1 MMLST
6 VSSNFGVAAVRTRAV
21 PRSPTQATTAA
32 AAVSREAEMCMK
44 SSKMGGHYTIEPEP
58 KTPAD
63 RLLIKHPCLHG
74 VDRNALVSHVVPRS
88 RNVSGDGR
96 GRDSRFLRVRFWP

>member
-6 VSSNFGVAAVRTRAV
+6 VSSNFGFAAVRTRAV
-21 PRSPTQATTAA
+21 PRSATQATTAA
-32 AAVSREAEMCMK
+32 AAVSRGAEMCMK
-44 SSKMGGHYTIEPEP
+44 SSKMGGHYTIGPEP

-74 VDRNALVSHVVPRS
+74 VDSNVPVLLVYPRPRDDFRHS
-88 RNVSGDGR
+88 R
-96 GRDSRFLRVRFWP
+96 GRAPR